1 MLRLDFVASSTLDG
15 ANLFDMNS
23 LNRRNSA
30 SHGSGCVHNKNNNYY
45 GCTKQAFVT
54 DRRSTTGQGRSHS
67 ICHNRT
73 ASMTSN
79 YSGGGMVNTA
89 MGGDEDNDDGMS
101 FDDDSYNFTTP
112 TAGDNVNSEGGFGDE
127 QDDDL

>member
-1 MLRLDFVASSTLDG
+1 
-15 ANLFDMNS
+15 
-23 LNRRNSA
+23 
-30 SHGSGCVHNKNNNYY
+30 
-45 GCTKQAFVT
+45 
-54 DRRSTTGQGRSHS
+54 
-67 ICHNRT
+67 
-73 ASMTSN
+73 MTSN